1 MYNSDIVIVTSKTH
15 FVPPVFVSGYT
26 VESQKLLS
34 CEISTGIAKM
44 PDLTTNA
51 TTVSD
56 TIVPAGQ
63 SWQGVLEVGQFLK
76 ITDLEGKQG
85 VDFLCYNADN
95 RKERYHAPNTIKAAQ
110 NIRIEKDTVL
120 YSDFANP
127 MMTVIEDSLGGHD
140 TIAGCCSI
148 PSNKMLY
155 GAKSTNGCRENF
167 LHSLEAHGMG
177 WTDIVPNINFFCSVP
192 VHGDGSTEAGV
203 FAQSPSRPGE
213 YVKLQAEMRILA
225 LISNCPQVN
234 NPCNDG
240 NPTEI
245 RVEVLKP

>member
-1 MYNSDIVIVTSKTH
+1 MAD
-15 FVPPVFVSGYT
+15 P
-26 VESQKLLS
+26 
-34 CEISTGIAKM
+34 
-44 PDLTTNA
+44 TTNA
-51 TTVSD
+51 ITVSD
-56 TIVPAGQ
+56 TIVPAGHP
-63 SWQGVLEVGQFLK
+63 WQGVLEVGQFLK
-76 ITDLEGKQG
+76 ITDLKGKQG

-95 RKERYHAPNTIKAAQ
+95 RKERYHAPNTIKAAK

-127 MMTVIEDSLGGHD
+127 MMTVVEDSLGGHD

-148 PSNKMLY
+148 PGNKMLY
-155 GAKSTNGCRENF
+155 GATSTNGCRENF
-167 LHSLEAHGMG
+167 LQSLETHGMG

-192 VHGDGSTEAGV
+192 IHGDGSTEASV

-225 LISNCPQVN
+225 LISNCPQIN

-240 NPTEI
+240 DPTDI
-245 RVEVLKP
+245 RVEVLKPQN